1 MSLTFRLCAPES
13 NCRVS
18 FIMLF
23 MPPACAQKLQ
33 ILLTV
38 TPCHVCSK
46 RLLFVAY
53 AQGAQAEAYTGQQS
67 AALATQKI
75 LEWPRLCSHVAK
87 FASTTLGRQAVL
99 ELKASILIACIRLH
113 TAAPAGNIPTS
124 LFSCARCS
132 AVADRKIRESICSV
146 WTLWQKSLC
155 SRFLK
160 PRQRQTGRWQKQ

>member
-1 MSLTFRLCAPES
+1 M
-13 NCRVS
+13 S
-18 FIMLF
+18 FITIS
-23 MPPACAQKLQ
+23 MP
-33 ILLTV
+33 V
-38 TPCHVCSK
+38 TASHVCSK

-113 TAAPAGNIPTS
+113 TAAPAGYIMTG

-132 AVADRKIRESICSV
+132 AVADRTLHLRESICMVWVFSV
-146 WTLWQKSLC
+146 AVAVLQVPQAQAETDRPLAETVAMHV
-155 SRFLK
+155 
-160 PRQRQTGRWQKQ
+160 P